1 MHKQHMKSIFFSLLF
16 LPVVGFTQSIAQKAD
31 ELLTAYASQQK
42 FSGNVLIAKQGK
54 IIFEKAYGY
63 ADQKNK
69 LLNTTQTE
77 FRVGSLTKMFTSTL
91 ILQLAGAS
99 KLSLT
104 DPVTKYVPGFA
115 NGEKIQLRHL
125 LSHTSGIKGT
135 TGTPAP
141 TTLEESVSRFTCQGL
156 SFEPGTRFEY
166 NNFNYILLSY
176 IAQKVTGVPF
186 AKLVQ
191 ANVLARAGMAHSG
204 LDTKD
209 RPSKNKALGYVT
221 NPATLE
227 WQVPDG
233 GDVAIAAG
241 AGALYSTTGDLY
253 QWAQSLSTHAVLAD
267 TLLASALK
275 PLQNNY
281 GLGWMISEK
290 NGRTQI
296 GHTGSIPG
304 YIANFMR
311 FPKEDV
317 TIILLANYQDTD
329 GRRLSDDLVAVAF
342 GEGYTLP
349 VKKQV
354 VALSEAVLNQYTG
367 EYQLPGGFSITVS
380 VEGNKLYALAQG
392 DQDKIE
398 LTPESEQKFFLR
410 GPETE
415 IEFIREGDVIKYMFV
430 NMQGGQKF
438 TKVK

>member
-1 MHKQHMKSIFFSLLF
+1 PS
-16 LPVVGFTQSIAQKAD
+16 
-31 ELLTAYASQQK
+31 
-42 FSGNVLIAKQGK
+42 
-54 IIFEKAYGY
+54 
-63 ADQKNK
+63 
-69 LLNTTQTE
+69 
-77 FRVGSLTKMFTSTL
+77 
-91 ILQLAGAS
+91 
-99 KLSLT
+99 
-104 DPVTKYVPGFA
+104 
-115 NGEKIQLRHL
+115 
-125 LSHTSGIKGT
+125 
-135 TGTPAP
+135 P
-141 TTLEESVSRFTCQGL
+141 TTLAESVSRFKCEGL

-186 AKLVQ
+186 DRLVK

-221 NPATLE
+221 NPQTIE
-227 WQVPDG
+227 WQVAEG
-233 GDVAIAAG
+233 GDVAIASG
-241 AGALYSTTGDLY
+241 AGALYSTTSDLY
-253 QWAQSLSTHAVLAD
+253 KWAQSLSTNTVLAD
-267 TLLASALK
+267 TMLASAMK
-275 PLQNNY
+275 PFQNNY

-304 YIANFMR
+304 FIANFMQ

-329 GRRLSDDLVAVAF
+329 GRRLSDDLVAVVF
-342 GEGYTLP
+342 GEDYTLP

-354 VALSEAVLNQYTG
+354 VALSEAVLNKYKG
-367 EYQLPGGFSITVS
+367 EYQLANGFSITVT

-398 LTPESEQKFFLR
+398 LTPESELKFFLR

-415 IEFIREGDVIKYMFV
+415 IEFIREGDTIKYMFV

-438 TKVK
+438 TKVR